1 MVPKIWSATDRNFC
15 HFGPFFALIKGFNNL
30 ENQNLEKMKKKPGD
44 AIILHMCIINDNH
57 IMYGS

>member
-1 MVPKIWSATDRNFC
+1 MDGNFC
-15 HFGPFFALIKGFNNL
+15 HFGPSFALIKGFNNL
-30 ENQNLEKMKKKPGD
+30 ENQNLEKMKKKSGD

>member
-1 MVPKIWSATDRNFC
+1 MDGNFC
-15 HFGPFFALIKGFNNL
+15 HFGPSFALIKGFNNL

-57 IMYGS
+57 IMCGS